1 MQDENFQK
9 QNNLLAIPFDK
20 GVGICVMKSEDYQS
34 KLGDILKLPQFEKLP
49 KGRKNARNPA
59 ILEEER
65 IIKALD
71 DMVEGGKIN
80 DSLYAKLKPKG
91 SQPARLYG
99 LAKVHKN
106 TVPTRPVLSMPGS
119 AYYAIGNQVG
129 EWLSEVPECQINT
142 SNKQIVDTIKNIKLD
157 SNRELVSF
165 DVVSL
170 YTNVP
175 VTEAI
180 NRCADL
186 LYNGNQAAPPVDKET
201 FVELAKLASCDVI
214 MSTHDGF
221 YKQTDGLAMGSPPAP
236 YLANGW
242 LSQYDENIKGDAELY
257 ARYMDDVIRDIESQ
271 TRDTKFS
278 EINKLHKCLQFT
290 MEREQN
296 GKLPVLDLTLINDA
310 GVLSSSWY
318 SKPSDTGLVMNYHA
332 LAPRRYKKSVV
343 SGFVYRIHRCCSN
356 WKLFHESLKKAKAI
370 LERNQY
376 PPTFYEPIIKEALTK
391 ILIAKTTTPQNSTAE
406 GNEQPESIS
415 KHMIFIQYRGKCTE
429 DYARALHR
437 LKAPCT
443 MVMTL
448 RKLKT
453 VLPSLK
459 PPVDKK
465 IRSCIVYKFNC
476 PRCGACYVGA
486 TTRHICIRLGE
497 HMKPSAAARK
507 HFKACNANRITTED
521 VEVLA
526 SSSRKGE
533 YLWTLEALY
542 IRELRP
548 AINTK
553 DEWKRKELTIK
564 I

>member
-257 ARYMDDVIRDIESQ
+257 ARYMDDVIRDIECQ
-271 TRDTKFS
+271 MRDTKFS

-332 LAPRRYKKSVV
+332 LAPR
-343 SGFVYRIHRCCSN
+343 
-356 WKLFHESLKKAKAI
+356 
-370 LERNQY
+370 
-376 PPTFYEPIIKEALTK
+376 
-391 ILIAKTTTPQNSTAE
+391 
-406 GNEQPESIS
+406 
-415 KHMIFIQYRGKCTE
+415 
-429 DYARALHR
+429 
-437 LKAPCT
+437 
-443 MVMTL
+443 
-448 RKLKT
+448 
-453 VLPSLK
+453 
-459 PPVDKK
+459 
-465 IRSCIVYKFNC
+465 
-476 PRCGACYVGA
+476 
-486 TTRHICIRLGE
+486 
-497 HMKPSAAARK
+497 
-507 HFKACNANRITTED
+507 
-521 VEVLA
+521 
-526 SSSRKGE
+526 
-533 YLWTLEALY
+533 
-542 IRELRP
+542 
-548 AINTK
+548 
-553 DEWKRKELTIK
+553 
-564 I
+564 